1 LNFVGK
7 NEKEEAEKG
16 RKTNG
21 SARRW

>member
-16 RKTNG
+16 RKTNSG
-21 SARRW
+21 ARRW